1 MKKESFKYW
10 RKAWSERNGR
20 TYNST
25 QSTSVKQS
33 VLGIIIRDNAVKT
46 KETSMTEITP
56 NTAKSKKIRPKQIEV
71 MEQFW
76 AYTLNTK
83 H

>member
-1 MKKESFKYW
+1 
-10 RKAWSERNGR
+10 
-20 TYNST
+20 
-25 QSTSVKQS
+25 
-33 VLGIIIRDNAVKT
+33 
-46 KETSMTEITP
+46 MTEITP

-83 H
+83 HYKIRNKFSYNRI